1 MTRKLLQQ
9 SWRIYITEC

>member
-9 SWRIYITEC
+9 SWRIYIIEC